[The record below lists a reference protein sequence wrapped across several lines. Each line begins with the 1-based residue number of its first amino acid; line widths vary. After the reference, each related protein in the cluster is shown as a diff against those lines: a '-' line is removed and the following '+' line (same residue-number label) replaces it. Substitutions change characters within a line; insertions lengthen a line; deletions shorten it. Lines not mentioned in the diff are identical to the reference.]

1 MARRFLTSGLV
12 LLPQGIVMGLAAF
25 TLRGPHPRGH
35 ATMDMAANDVG

>member
-1 MARRFLTSGLV
+1 MARRFLTVGLV

-35 ATMDMAANDVG
+35 ATMDVAANDVG

>member
-1 MARRFLTSGLV
+1 MARRFLTNGLV

-35 ATMDMAANDVG
+35 ATMDVAANDVG